1 MILISKDEAKI
12 IRQKYPNVA
21 ITRTMKQHSKRGRYY
36 MTEDTRA
43 MKEIEKM
50 RKEGVIE

>member
-1 MILISKDEAKI
+1 MILISKEEAQV
-12 IRQKYPNVA
+12 IRKKYPAVA
-21 ITRTMKQHSKRGRYY
+21 ITRTMKQHSNRGRYY
-36 MTEDTRA
+36 MTEDKRA

>member
-1 MILISKDEAKI
+1 MILISKEEAKV
-12 IRQKYPNVA
+12 IREKYPNVS

-50 RKEGVIE
+50 RKEGVVV